1 MAIQS
6 FNPASSN
13 VENVSFDDST
23 DTLTVAFADGA
34 SYEYLNVP
42 ASVYRSFQAAPSAGQ
57 FVHRN
62 LKGRYP
68 SERV

>member
-1 MAIQS
+1 MAVQTFS
-6 FNPASSN
+6 PASSN
-13 VENVSFDDST
+13 VESVSFDDST
-23 DTLTVAFADGA
+23 DTLTVEFAGGDT
-34 SYEYLNVP
+34 YEYLNVP

-62 LKGRYP
+62 LKGRFQ